1 MKAIPILVLCV
12 SMFSVTRTFAQ
23 QEAMFTQYMFNG
35 LAINPAYAGSHRTLS
50 VTALARI
57 QWTGVEGA
65 PATQTLSLHTPL
77 GNRRVGLGV
86 QIMHDEIGV
95 TNQTGVYNAYSYRIP
110 FQNGGQ
116 LYFGIQAGFSSYS
129 ARFSQVSDTD
139 PTFAGADIREIQP
152 NFGGGLFYHTAS
164 FYLGFSVPQ
173 LIQNTI
179 DKHNPDSD
187 SKLLRH
193 YFFASG
199 YVFSLDRNLKLKPN
213 ILVKAVAGAPV
224 QIDLNVS
231 LLMNEILWAGLSWRS
246 FDSIDALL
254 QLQLTD
260 KFQFGYAYD
269 FATTSELRRIN
280 AGSHEIMIN
289 YRVIRKHSRIKTPRY
304 F

>member
-1 MKAIPILVLCV
+1 
-12 SMFSVTRTFAQ
+12 
-23 QEAMFTQYMFNG
+23 
-35 LAINPAYAGSHRTLS
+35 
-50 VTALARI
+50 
-57 QWTGVEGA
+57 
-65 PATQTLSLHTPL
+65 
-77 GNRRVGLGV
+77 
-86 QIMHDEIGV
+86 
-95 TNQTGVYNAYSYRIP
+95 
-110 FQNGGQ
+110 
-116 LYFGIQAGFSSYS
+116 
-129 ARFSQVSDTD
+129 
-139 PTFAGADIREIQP
+139 
-152 NFGGGLFYHTAS
+152 
-164 FYLGFSVPQ
+164 
-173 LIQNTI
+173 
-179 DKHNPDSD
+179 
-187 SKLLRH
+187 
-193 YFFASG
+193 
-199 YVFSLDRNLKLKPN
+199 VFSLDRNLKLKPN